1 MVDKCKGWEAIVEPS
16 ISTSA
21 GKRIPDLIVSHPELA
36 DVKVKGGSTIYSHV
50 VNVQICRNL
59 SPLRVSCLL
68 SMSSC
73 ANNGVVD
80 PDQTYYDKVNKYSMI
95 PEVDYAWLRLV
106 SNNLDMA
113 RSSKSKNKVNLLSQV
128 VVEQGKWIW
137 QQSKMS
143 TTRSL
148 DPQLL

>member
-50 VNVQICRNL
+50 ANLQIC
-59 SPLRVSCLL
+59 
-68 SMSSC
+68 
-73 ANNGVVD
+73 ADNGVGD
-80 PDQTYYDKVNKYSMI
+80 PDQAYCDKVNMI
-95 PEVDYAWLRLV
+95 PEVSDYAWLRLV

-143 TTRSL
+143 ITRSL
-148 DPQLL
+148 DPQLP